1 MAPTAEPTDYSRESE
16 PRYGETCTAYRAN
29 RELHLPSDLMNS
41 KKQNTMKRDKITIS
55 ENTVIVMGGN
65 VWMTEAE
72 IVELFD
78 TTAGAV
84 YAGIKT
90 LFKENAL
97 HDYNVCK
104 CIRLDSGNSA
114 DLYNMEIVIALA
126 FRLNIYPVSV
136 FRKWL
141 VKTATAPR
149 RTIPPIVLRY
159 KDGLLN

>member
-1 MAPTAEPTDYSRESE
+1 
-16 PRYGETCTAYRAN
+16 
-29 RELHLPSDLMNS
+29 
-41 KKQNTMKRDKITIS
+41 MKRDKITIS

-97 HDYNVCK
+97 NVCK

-141 VKTATAPR
+141 VKPAPAPR